1 MKEMI
6 KYRIESYEQ
15 YVKEKDDRI
24 KNLYSENA
32 SEVLIFAEIATK
44 NRLQGSLDAYKY
56 MYEQLV

>member
-32 SEVLIFAEIATK
+32 SEVLIFAEIVTK